1 MADRKSSAGRGG
13 GRELA
18 ELKNSKFPDSIP
30 RGVYGSMADRKSSA
44 GRGGGRELAELNIG
58 ERIEM
63 MKFAPYFAYAKKCF
77 LGRSAYRFDHLM
89 NIMST
94 CLQIFIFWGIYRA
107 LYGGNTEVD
116 GITLPMVATN
126 FVLSMGLGAVFSVND
141 YFFPDKI
148 HDGSIATELL
158 RPISVPGRMI
168 AENAGNA
175 LFNLIFR
182 FAPALILVV
191 LTIGISAPAGLGMF
205 TVFLLS
211 AMLGYGVLWV
221 IRFTVQMAAF
231 WFVNVWS
238 ITTIKNVFVNVLSG
252 SMIPLWFMP
261 EWMVGVLRFT
271 PFSSIYFTPVQIY
284 LGQLTWQ
291 EAGLKCAVQAVW
303 ILLIYLAGDFLW
315 KKGQKKLVVQGG

>member
-1 MADRKSSAGRGG
+1 MEGELRNLKQQMSFQCQKQFMGAKRTEIVSIEEGAGR
-13 GRELA
+13 RFA
-18 ELKNSKFPDSIP
+18 ELII
-30 RGVYGSMADRKSSA
+30 RRKKMIK
-44 GRGGGRELAELNIG
+44 L
-58 ERIEM
+58 
-63 MKFAPYFAYAKKCF
+63 APYLAYAKKCF

-89 NIMST
+89 NILST

-107 LYGGNTEVD
+107 LYGENTEVD

-126 FVLSMGLGAVFSVND
+126 FVLSMGLNAVFSTND

-182 FAPALILVV
+182 FTPALVLST
-191 LTIGISAPAGLGMF
+191 LTIGISAPAGGGMF
-205 TVFLLS
+205 ILFLIS
-211 AMLGYGVLWV
+211 ALLGYGVLWA
-221 IRFTVQMAAF
+221 ISFSVQMTAF

-238 ITTIKNVFVNVLSG
+238 ITTIKNVFINVLSG

-261 EWMVGVLRFT
+261 GWMKGVLYIT

-284 LGQLTWQ
+284 LGQLTYQ
-291 EAGLKCAVQAVW
+291 EIALKCAVQGMW
-303 ILLIYLAGDFLW
+303 IILIYLAGDCLW